1 LTPFAR
7 RAAALALVAAAWAS
21 AGAAPFAEALTEASE
36 PIDFTRDYVAARA
49 RLDGVSVHDQD
60 AGNAYAA
67 TIGAPRVV
75 LLGAPYYVHPPT
87 AAFVVT
93 PLAPLGFAGAAR
105 AWLALSLAA
114 LAALAFVLASV
125 ITRSERPSPA
135 TLGLVFLL
143 LALWPPVLH
152 NLAKGQWS
160 ILLAALIA
168 LGWRAL
174 ERGHARAAG
183 ALLGVAA
190 SLKATPVLLLGYLA
204 LRHRR
209 AAGAMALTLA
219 GVVLASAA
227 AFGLEPWREW
237 VANARP
243 NALAWQTW
251 TANTASLGGLFA
263 RLFTGSAFARPVAE
277 VPVAAQALTLGT
289 AALLV
294 AGAVGASRRAQPSA
308 DHALFAL
315 WAAVAVV
322 VNPLGWTHTT
332 VMALLPLALVAR
344 DGASPALLVVLA
356 ALAVPRQTLA
366 VLAGPLPVSPGR
378 GLVLSLHAGALLL
391 LIAAA
396 RSRTLAGAAMS
407 PNSKSG
413 AYTAPQ

>member
-1 LTPFAR
+1 MTPIVR
-7 RAAALALVAAAWAS
+7 RAAALALVAAAWVS
-21 AGAAPFAEALTEASE
+21 AGAHPFAEALSEASA

-49 RLDGVSVHDQD
+49 RLDGVAVRDQD
-60 AGNAYAA
+60 AGNAYAP

-93 PLAPLGFAGAAR
+93 PLAPLGFTGAAR
-105 AWLALSLAA
+105 AWLALSLAG
-114 LAALAFVLASV
+114 LAALAFVLTSV
-125 ITRSERPSPA
+125 ITRRDRPAPA
-135 TLGLVFLL
+135 AVGVAFLL

-183 ALLGVAA
+183 VFLGVAA
-190 SLKATPVLLLGYLA
+190 SLKATPVLLLGFLA

-219 GVVLASAA
+219 GIVLASVA
-227 AFGLEPWREW
+227 AFGVEPWREW

-263 RLFTGSAFARPVAE
+263 RLFTSSAFARPVAE
-277 VPVAAQALTLGT
+277 TPGLAQALTLAG
-289 AALLV
+289 AALLAAV
-294 AGAVGASRRAQPSA
+294 AVDASRRARPSSE
-308 DHALFAL
+308 HALFAL
-315 WAAVAVV
+315 WAAITVV

-332 VMALLPLALVAR
+332 VMALLPVALLAR
-344 DGASPALLVVLA
+344 DGASPAVLVVLV
-356 ALAVPRQTLA
+356 ALTVPRQTLA
-366 VLAGPLPVSPGR
+366 ALAGPVPVSPAR
-378 GLVLSLHAGALLL
+378 GLALSLHAAALLV

-396 RSRTLAGAAMS
+396 RSRTLAGAAMI